1 MAQAARKVTA
11 KDPGEKLAHRRLTV
25 LELAERLGNVSEA
38 CRRGGIDRT
47 SFYDWKRRF
56 QLEGLDGLKDL
67 PPIAKSH
74 PMTTAPEVVARIE
87 ALALTH
93 PAYGCNRIEALLALE
108 GRRVSAITVQK
119 LLNDKGLG
127 TRHERWLAL
136 ERENAEAAIELSP
149 EQTAFLEKLNPCFR
163 ERHVESER
171 PGQLLSADTFMVGS
185 LKGIGRIYLH
195 AVVDTHGSYAFGFLH
210 VSKQPEAAVAV
221 LHNDV
226 LPFYDKLDL
235 PVEAVLT
242 DNGREFCGTER
253 HPYELYLALNDIEH
267 RKTKVRSPQTNG
279 FVERFNG
286 TVLEEFFRPVMHA
299 KLFASVEALQAELDT
314 WLRHYNH
321 ERPHL
326 GYRNQ
331 GRRPWETVERFVRQ
345 GGHERHSPG
354 RHGRGDPPDPRRT
367 AGRGHGPDPAPAARP
382 RGATGSLAR
391 TARAGTAPAFSRRPA
406 RTRAGGPIRR
416 DARA

>member
-11 KDPGEKLAHRRLTV
+11 KDANAKLAHRRLTV
-25 LELAERLGNVSEA
+25 LELAERLGNVAEA

-74 PMTTAPEVVARIE
+74 PMTTPPEVVERIE
-87 ALALTH
+87 ALALLH
-93 PAYGCNRIEALLALE
+93 PAYGCNRLEALLALE
-108 GRRVSAITVQK
+108 GRRLSAITIQK
-119 LLNDKGLG
+119 ILNDKGLG

-136 ERENAEAAIELSP
+136 EQKNAGQAIELSP
-149 EQTAFLEKLNPCFR
+149 EQAAFLEKLNPCFR
-163 ERHVESER
+163 ERQVESER
-171 PGQLLSADTFMVGS
+171 PGQLLSADTFMVGT
-185 LKGIGRIYLH
+185 LKGIGRVYLH
-195 AVVDTHGSYAFGFLH
+195 AVVDTFGSYAFGFLH

-226 LPFYDKLDL
+226 VPFYARLDL
-235 PVEAVLT
+235 PIGAVLT

-267 RKTKVRSPQTNG
+267 RKTRVGSPRTNG

-286 TVLEEFFRPVMHA
+286 TVLEEFFRPTMRSR
-299 KLFASVEALQAELDT
+299 LYESVEALQAGLDA

-331 GRRPWETVERFVRQ
+331 GRRPWETVERFVSQSSARQ
-345 GGHERHSPG
+345 GG
-354 RHGRGDPPDPRRT
+354 
-367 AGRGHGPDPAPAARP
+367 
-382 RGATGSLAR
+382 
-391 TARAGTAPAFSRRPA
+391 
-406 RTRAGGPIRR
+406 
-416 DARA
+416 

>member
-74 PMTTAPEVVARIE
+74 PMSTAPEVVARIE
-87 ALALTH
+87 ELALTH
-93 PAYGCNRIEALLALE
+93 PAHGCNRIEALLALE

-119 LLNDKGLG
+119 ILGDKGLG

-136 ERENAEAAIELSP
+136 ERQNAEAAIELSA
-149 EQTAFLEKLNPCFR
+149 EQAAFLEKLNPCFR

-171 PGQLLSADTFMVGS
+171 PGQLLSADTFMVGT
-185 LKGIGRIYLH
+185 LKGIGRVYLH

-226 LPFYDKLDL
+226 LPFYRDIGLE
-235 PVEAVLT
+235 VGAVLT

-253 HPYELYLALNDIEH
+253 HPYELYLALNDVAH
-267 RKTKVRSPQTNG
+267 RKTKVRSPRTNG

-286 TVLEEFFRPVMHA
+286 TVLEEFFRPAMHA
-299 KLFASVEALQAELDT
+299 RPYEGVEALQADLDP
-314 WLRHYNH
+314 WLAHCNR

-331 GRRPWETVERFVRQ
+331 GRRPWETIELFVRQ
-345 GGHERHSPG
+345 VVCPLRSG
-354 RHGRGDPPDPRRT
+354 PP
-367 AGRGHGPDPAPAARP
+367 
-382 RGATGSLAR
+382 
-391 TARAGTAPAFSRRPA
+391 
-406 RTRAGGPIRR
+406 
-416 DARA
+416 